1 MLSFKQFQFQPNQ
14 NFEPSKAIKDF
25 WLYTKKNRSTF
36 SGIQLPGLF
45 ETVDYSTQISAFLG
59 ILILEGIPTFY
70 GVGEGV
76 LWQGIL
82 AAIFIDIFLAIMS
95 HNWHDRICLNEN
107 KLVVENNIVQQ
118 VALNREIA
126 SLKMKSRFFYLLI
139 IISGIFKFY
148 LFYDAYMTFNTITI
162 AVFVCYMLGS
172 ILHITYTGYFYYTSR
187 FNFKIQKEYTAYITT
202 GGQTHSFNAALTQ
215 PILTDSTNLTVTN
228 AGRHSITEAKN
239 GQYDCNTFGI
249 LLDTEL
255 ARLVGV
261 QQGAIAQG
269 IVARAG
275 LSQQLQILNA
285 GNLNQQPQIQ
295 NTGNLNQQPQVP
307 NTGNL
312 NQQPQIQN
320 TGSLNQQPQIQNTG
334 N

>member
-1 MLSFKQFQFQPNQ
+1 MLSFKQFVFQPDR

-95 HNWHDRICLNEN
+95 HNWHDTICLNEN
-107 KLVVENNIVQQ
+107 KLVVATDANKKEVLNI
-118 VALNREIA
+118 EIA
-126 SLKMKSRFFYLLI
+126 SLKMKSRIFYLLI

-187 FNFKIQKEYTAYITT
+187 FNFKIQKEYTEYLNS
-202 GGQTHSFNAALTQ
+202 GGQKHSFNQALTQ
-215 PILTDSTNLTVTN
+215 PVEADAANPNPNLIVTN
-228 AGRHSITEAKN
+228 AGRHSITKKGN
-239 GQYDCNTFGI
+239 GQYECNTFGV
-249 LLDTEL
+249 LLDKEL
-255 ARLVGV
+255 AQLVVV
-261 QQGAIAQG
+261 QQGPTAQG
-269 IVARAG
+269 IVARTA
-275 LSQQLQILNA
+275 LRQQLAILNG
-285 GNLNQQPQIQ
+285 GNLNQQS
-295 NTGNLNQQPQVP
+295 QVP
-307 NTGNL
+307 NTGN
-312 NQQPQIQN
+312 
-320 TGSLNQQPQIQNTG
+320 
-334 N
+334 

>member
-1 MLSFKQFQFQPNQ
+1 MLSFKQFEFQPNQ

-59 ILILEGIPTFY
+59 ILLLEGIPTFY

-95 HNWHDRICLNEN
+95 HNWHDKICLNEN
-107 KLVVENNIVQQ
+107 KLVVENNMVQQ

-139 IISGIFKFY
+139 IISGFFKFY
-148 LFYDAYMTFNTITI
+148 LFYKAFMTFGSIAIT
-162 AVFVCYMLGS
+162 VFVCYMLGS

-187 FNFKIQKEYTAYITT
+187 FNFKIQKEYTAYIKT
-202 GGQTHSFNAALTQ
+202 GGQTHSFTAALTQ
-215 PILTDSTNLTVTN
+215 PILADSTNLTLTN
-228 AGRHSITEAKN
+228 AGRHSLTKAKN
-239 GQYDCNTFGI
+239 GQYECNTFGV
-249 LLDTEL
+249 LLDSEL

-285 GNLNQQPQIQ
+285 GNLNQQPQ
-295 NTGNLNQQPQVP
+295 VP

-312 NQQPQIQN
+312 NQQSQILN
-320 TGSLNQQPQIQNTG
+320 TEN
-334 N
+334 